1 MIFMIGAGRV
11 GSAVAFLIGQSGL
24 DGLVIGEHGSTM
36 VTFLKRKITR
46 SENKHLRKKTDEI
59 TYELRN
65 YRKYLV
71 ASKEAS
77 VFGSAKNTFDDISK
91 LSIFMK

>member
-1 MIFMIGAGRV
+1 MNTVLRWSLFSNAK
-11 GSAVAFLIGQSGL
+11 SQGQ
-24 DGLVIGEHGSTM
+24 
-36 VTFLKRKITR
+36 KINI
-46 SENKHLRKKTDEI
+46 SEKTDEI